1 MLLHPSSLLQA
12 DGTVV
17 APDGTPLGK
26 LREDGMVVG
35 PGGRI
40 VGQKTSDGSVVEGA
54 RQRVS
59 EAVAR
64 WGLADGV
71 RQQLDRPPP
80 TAEQQADEQRAAME
94 AVMDRQRLDELVTSW
109 EESEESTGDA

>member
-1 MLLHPSSLLQA
+1 M
-12 DGTVV
+12 
-17 APDGTPLGK
+17 
-26 LREDGMVVG
+26 
-35 PGGRI
+35 
-40 VGQKTSDGSVVEGA
+40 GQRCSDGSVVEGA

-80 TAEQQADEQRAAME
+80 SAEQQAEEQRAAME
-94 AVMDRQRLDELVTSW
+94 AVMDRQRLEKLVMSW
-109 EESEESTGDA
+109 EESEETSDA